1 MKKKDAESKTIAQ
14 SQRRDFL
21 EKATGIVAGAGIA
34 AVSWPFITSM
44 NPARNV
50 IAKATTTVDL
60 SGIEP
65 DEVKVVE
72 WLGRPVFVFRRTS
85 EEIGRMRDYTEDSID
100 PEPDEQR
107 VKDPEWLVVVGLCTH
122 LGCVP
127 TRRENGWLC
136 PCHGSQY
143 DNSGRVVRGPAP
155 NNLEVPPYR
164 FASADR
170 IVIGE
175 TEDNAPGGS
184 EVDHG

>member
-1 MKKKDAESKTIAQ
+1 MKKKDAESNTVEEP
-14 SQRRDFL
+14 QRREFL
-21 EKATGIVAGAGIA
+21 GKATGIVAGAGIA
-34 AVSWPFITSM
+34 AVSWPFVSSM

-50 IAKATTTVDL
+50 IAKATTSVDL
-60 SGIEP
+60 SGIEFG
-65 DEVKVVE
+65 EVKVVE
-72 WLGRPVFVFRRTS
+72 WLGRPVFVFRRAA
-85 EEIGRMRDYTEDSID
+85 EEIAQMRNDAEGAID

-127 TRRENGWLC
+127 TRRESGWLC
-136 PCHGSQY
+136 PCHGSVY

-170 IVIGE
+170 VIIGE
-175 TEDNAPGGS
+175 TDDNSSDGS